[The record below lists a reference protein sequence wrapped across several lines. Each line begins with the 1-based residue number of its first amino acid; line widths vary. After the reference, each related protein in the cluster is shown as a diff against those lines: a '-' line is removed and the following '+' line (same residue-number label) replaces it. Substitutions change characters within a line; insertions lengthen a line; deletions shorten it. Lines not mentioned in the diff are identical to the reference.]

1 MEITNR
7 KTDNAIIVEL
17 SGRIDAGSTES
28 TEKYFNLLISENEQ
42 NIIVDCKNLDYINS
56 SGLRILIMSL
66 KKQVVNKKKLLL
78 CNLQKN
84 IKEVFQFSGF
94 TNLFD
99 IELNLESASKLIN
112 S

>member
-1 MEITNR
+1 MEITDK
-7 KTDNAIIVEL
+7 KTDNAIIIEI

-28 TEKYFNLLISENEQ
+28 TEKYFNSLISENDQ
-42 NIIVDCKNLDYINS
+42 NIIVDCNDMDYINS
-56 SGLRILIMSL
+56 SGLRIFIMSL
-66 KKQVVNKKKLLL
+66 KKQVAKGKKLLL

-99 IELNLESASKLIN
+99 IELDLESASKLL

>member
-1 MEITNR
+1 MEITDK
-7 KTDNAIIVEL
+7 KTDNAIVVEIL
-17 SGRIDAGSTES
+17 GRIDAGSTES
-28 TEKYFNLLISENEQ
+28 TEKYFNSLISENDQ
-42 NIIVDCKNLDYINS
+42 NIIVDCNDMDYINS
-56 SGLRILIMSL
+56 SGLRIFIMSL
-66 KKQVVNKKKLLL
+66 KKQVANGKKLLL

-99 IELNLESASKLIN
+99 VELDLESASKLV

>member
-1 MEITNR
+1 MEITDR
-7 KTDNAIIVEL
+7 KTNNTIIVEL

-28 TEKYFNLLISENEQ
+28 TEKYFSALISENDQ
-42 NIIVDCKNLDYINS
+42 NIIVNCENLDYINS

-66 KKQVVNKKKLLL
+66 KKQAAKEKKLLL

-94 TNLFD
+94 TNLFK
-99 IELNLESASKLIN
+99 IELNLELAIKLID

>member
-1 MEITNR
+1 MEITDR
-7 KTDNAIIVEL
+7 KTNNAIIVEL
-17 SGRIDAGSTES
+17 SGRIDAGSNES
-28 TEKYFNLLISENEQ
+28 TEKYFNTLVSENDQ
-42 NIIVDCKNLDYINS
+42 NIIVNCENLDYINS

-66 KKQVVNKKKLLL
+66 KKQAAKEKKLLL

-94 TNLFD
+94 TNLFK
-99 IELNLESASKLIN
+99 IELDLESAIQLID